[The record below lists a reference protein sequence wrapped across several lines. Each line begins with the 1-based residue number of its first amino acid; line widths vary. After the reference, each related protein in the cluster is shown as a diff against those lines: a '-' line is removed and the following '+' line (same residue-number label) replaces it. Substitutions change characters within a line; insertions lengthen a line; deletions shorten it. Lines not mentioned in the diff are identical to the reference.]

1 MCQIHKW
8 HRGDRTEIWLGGLT
22 QEAAEEPI
30 IRAKRLRAK
39 VMQELGGS
47 PPSPPGSVTLEHK
60 EDTPRYEKNR
70 MVLCTWKGQPTLEQV
85 IRPPTPISGEEE
97 EVEREDPGIGTRSF
111 PRYSR
116 SKTTLVS
123 FEAFLQ
129 NIDRNNIVCARMNP
143 TTPSWSVQ
151 CKCRTLSRHGNARCK
166 RRRQRGEWRGWKSY
180 HPEWRYVERFQWN
193 SG

>member
-1 MCQIHKW
+1 MI
-8 HRGDRTEIWLGGLT
+8 GGLT
-22 QEAAEEPI
+22 REAAEEPI
-30 IRAKRLRAK
+30 ICAKLLRAK
-39 VMQELGGS
+39 VKNWGVALLA
-47 PPSPPGSVTLEHK
+47 PPVLPLLNTK
-60 EDTPRYEKNR
+60 KIPRYEKNR

-143 TTPSWSVQ
+143 TT
-151 CKCRTLSRHGNARCK
+151 LS
-166 RRRQRGEWRGWKSY
+166 
-180 HPEWRYVERFQWN
+180 
-193 SG
+193 

>member
-1 MCQIHKW
+1 M
-8 HRGDRTEIWLGGLT
+8 RGCRTADYPR
-22 QEAAEEPI
+22 EASVC
-30 IRAKRLRAK
+30 KG
-39 VMQELGGS
+39 QELGGS
-47 PPSPPGSVTLEHK
+47 PPSPPPLVPPFLNTK
-60 EDTPRYEKNR
+60 KIPRYEKNR

-129 NIDRNNIVCARMNP
+129 
-143 TTPSWSVQ
+143 
-151 CKCRTLSRHGNARCK
+151 
-166 RRRQRGEWRGWKSY
+166 
-180 HPEWRYVERFQWN
+180 
-193 SG
+193 